1 MINSTKLNV
10 HNQADKLRTSLLKA
24 MSLNLRAAVCQVA
37 VINRQEKG
45 IKFILGYC
53 LFASQIS
60 AGANRGK
67 YHHKQEIF
75 LHHFVLFFF

>member
-37 VINRQEKG
+37 VINHQEEG
-45 IKFILGYC
+45 
-53 LFASQIS
+53 
-60 AGANRGK
+60 N
-67 YHHKQEIF
+67 
-75 LHHFVLFFF
+75 